1 MNEVYKEFDMDEGE
15 ETNFT
20 NVTLA
25 IDDTLYRWK
34 VKWKRWVF
42 YLLQCLSLGRVAQS
56 AEA

>member
-25 IDDTLYRWK
+25 IDDTGCFFLTGPTLK
-34 VKWKRWVF
+34 ITSMEK
-42 YLLQCLSLGRVAQS
+42 S
-56 AEA
+56 

>member
-25 IDDTLYRWK
+25 IDDTLYR
-34 VKWKRWVF
+34 
-42 YLLQCLSLGRVAQS
+42 
-56 AEA
+56 